1 MKQRLLNLLVALDQL
16 AWVIL
21 SLGRGMPDESISAAA
36 WRMESQGKLAG
47 RILRPV
53 IDTLLWFDVDHCRR
67 SWESERDR
75 TQIDGSYRA

>member
-1 MKQRLLNLLVALDQL
+1 MRRLKNIAIAIDQL
-16 AWVIL
+16 LWVIL
-21 SLGRGMPDESISAAA
+21 SLGNGMPDETLSAAA

-67 SWESERDR
+67 SWQSERDR